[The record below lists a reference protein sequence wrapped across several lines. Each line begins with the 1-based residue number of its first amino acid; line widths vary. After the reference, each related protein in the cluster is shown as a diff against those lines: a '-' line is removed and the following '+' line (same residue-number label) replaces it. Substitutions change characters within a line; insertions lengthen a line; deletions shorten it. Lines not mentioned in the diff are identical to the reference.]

1 MRYKKLI
8 VKTLAFI
15 AIFLGAHSATA
26 QAPCGNS
33 DPSEPWDCGEYHW
46 PEYIPP
52 CPEVQIK
59 QKHDHTPLLR
69 YRREGWD
76 TVVTCRQTSLILSC
90 TPYIPVKNFNGCYT
104 VDEIPYDPVDPSF
117 HQGALLNIT
126 SDDIFSDAATTIPY
140 PFYFFGIK
148 KNAFMVGSNGM
159 VTFNTTDATPS
170 SSCPWSY
177 SAPIPWPDGTSG
189 APSPVNKMRDAI
201 YGVYEDTHPLPSY
214 VNNNQPPEYQGIW
227 YGIQGS
233 YPCRKVICSW
243 NDVPEYQGGSNLNN
257 RCTYQIVCYEGSN
270 MIEVH
275 VRRRGVNLGWQNGV
289 GTLGIQNATGQPQ
302 QPSSS
307 PSASNFF
314 VQPGSPAAFWPT
326 GYNTTN
332 QIFTNKSFR
341 FTPQGSTP
349 KNYGWYR
356 ILDNGTSVPLSV
368 YDDNHPEALNDT
380 NGYYEPMPE
389 GEEAE
394 FSTCPNL
401 TLAHISPK
409 RTSHYYFELSFI
421 GGSGSDAIEYHLRD
435 TITVGYDHNNLTE
448 FVPDETAVCLGSV
461 ANTMLHFKSVQDTER
476 VAWSIYRVLG
486 GSVVPLSNSLIHVGD
501 MTENAGGKFIP
512 VSLNTNEL
520 PMAGMPDNKI
530 DSIYIHADVDYTNG
544 CDSFATVLM
553 RVYPNFDTTVVEGRC
568 QGEVYH
574 FSADGRDYYESA
586 QVTVPL
592 HSTPGCD
599 SIVRLDLT
607 VDSVSLTIDNVFDC
621 KPITWLN
628 GRTYSQSNGA
638 TEATDTIRLQN
649 RYGCD
654 SIVRLHL
661 TIMPLTAKL
670 HSSLESFDF
679 DNLDVV
685 LTDLSIGGDSNEWRF
700 PAPTASQHGP
710 QAYYSIPIDADGAE
724 IWLYEFSEF
733 GCVDSAK
740 VYLPFNKEH
749 FWIPSAFTPDNPA
762 GNNTFHSTSTET
774 LHQEMLIYNRRGE
787 LVFRCEGVDCAW
799 DGKDLNGEACI
810 QGAYVYIIRYTN
822 TYDTHKTLV
831 RKGTV
836 TLIR

>member
-1 MRYKKLI
+1 MKVFECLKVVVAVLLCGMWL
-8 VKTLAFI
+8 T
-15 AIFLGAHSATA
+15 GSA

-59 QKHDHTPLLR
+59 QKHDHTPIIR

-104 VDEIPYDPVDPSF
+104 VDEIAYNPPDPSF
-117 HQGALLNIT
+117 HGGVRLNIT
-126 SDDIFSDAATTIPY
+126 SDDYFNNDGVTAIPF
-140 PFYFFGIK
+140 PFYFFGLRK
-148 KNAFMVGSNGM
+148 TGFVVGSNGM
-159 VTFNTTDATPS
+159 LTFNQSAS
-170 SSCPWSY
+170 GSCSY
-177 SAPIPWPDGTSG
+177 SYDSFLPWAPGNSG
-189 APSPVNKMRDAI
+189 MPGQVNVMRDGI
-201 YGVYEDTHPLPSY
+201 YGIYEDTHPLSSY
-214 VNNNQPPEYQGIW
+214 CNAYGPPDYQGVW
-227 YGIQGS
+227 LGIQGE

-243 NDVPEYQGGSNLNN
+243 NGVPQYSGGSNLNN
-257 RCTYQIVCYEGSN
+257 RCTYQIVCFEGSN
-270 MIEVH
+270 MVEVH
-275 VRRRGVNLGWQNGV
+275 VKQRRLSVTSGWWMNHYGII
-289 GTLGIQNATGQPQ
+289 GIQNATGQPQ
-302 QPSSS
+302 QPSNN
-307 PSASNFF
+307 PTASNFF

-326 GYNTTN
+326 GCNPTTSV
-332 QIFTNKSFR
+332 IDYKAYR

-389 GEEAE
+389 GVEAE
-394 FSTCPNL
+394 YSTCPNL
-401 TLAHISPK
+401 TLAHISPR
-409 RTSHYYFELSFI
+409 RTSRYYFELSFI
-421 GGSGSDAIEYHLRD
+421 GGSGADAIEYHLRD

-448 FVPDETAVCLGSV
+448 FVPDETAVCLGSD
-461 ANTMLHFKSVQDTER
+461 ANTLLHFKSVQDTEH
-476 VAWSIYRVLG
+476 VAWSIYRKLG
-486 GSVVPLSNSLIHVGD
+486 SSIVPLSNSLIHVGD
-501 MTENAGGKFIP
+501 LFENSGGKFLP
-512 VSLNTNEL
+512 VSLHTSEL
-520 PMAGMPDNKI
+520 PMAGMPENKI
-530 DSIYIHADVDYTNG
+530 DSIYIHVDVDYTNG

-553 RVYPNFDTTVVEGRC
+553 RVYPNFDTTIVEGRC

-586 QVTVPL
+586 QVMVPL
-592 HSTPGCD
+592 QSTPGCD

-621 KPITWLN
+621 KPVTWLN
-628 GRTYSQSNGA
+628 GRTYSQTNGA

-649 RYGCD
+649 RFGCD

-679 DNLDVV
+679 DHLDVV
-685 LTDLSIGGDSNEWRF
+685 LSDLSVGGDSNEWRF
-700 PAPTASQHGP
+700 PAPAASQQGP

-733 GCVDSAK
+733 GCVDSASI
-740 VYLPFNKEH
+740 YLPFNKEH

-799 DGKDLNGEACI
+799 DGKDMNGEPCI

-822 TYDTHKTLV
+822 SYDTHKTLV